1 MLLTF
6 LKLQIVQSITYSK
19 SPPHHS
25 YLEPL
30 HSNHTPRPWMKVFQS
45 DTYTYY
51 TKKRYIDVLPFFCI
65 FFEILV
71 KYKSFLKTQINW
83 SCARYLSKNI
93 TCWYFHYY
101 CNVPLLLI
109 NINWS
114 LPGERVLIDLCSK
127 KFKENSFLPIQH
139 LLVQSYKCKPD

>member
-1 MLLTF
+1 MGVFNVFETSNRAKHHIF
-6 LKLQIVQSITYSK
+6 QVP
-19 SPPHHS
+19 SPPLLS
-25 YLEPL
+25 RTPPL
-30 HSNHTPRPWMKVFQS
+30 QPYPSALNEGFPKWHIH
-45 DTYTYY
+45 
-51 TKKRYIDVLPFFCI
+51 VLHQKEIYRCFAFFCI

-127 KFKENSFLPIQH
+127 KFKENSFLPI
-139 LLVQSYKCKPD
+139 